1 MEALHLLGS
10 GFGFLEITHH
20 AYPDRVP
27 IEPFVFDMAAIE
39 LPSPSVADLNHP
51 IFGSLAISND
61 KMIGKSIGHASS

>member
-39 LPSPSVADLNHP
+39 LPSPAVADLNHP
-51 IFGSLAISND
+51 IFGSLPFPD